1 VPGSARSVDAEP
13 SARGGAVAKRH
24 GSPARGQ
31 AGAQNGVIGDAE
43 SRAAIKAAEAA
54 AAEAQR
60 LAAASAEQLRV
71 EREEAASLAAGALTL
86 HNATLAVLLRE
97 MISLEGESAEEAAAA
112 DRLRERLAMETK
124 HLQRKLS
131 RVTKESEQKMADE
144 RAALESRLQETE
156 RRSEARLRA
165 ERTRLAVRYG
175 NQGKQVVQEKLTE
188 KLESLGYNGDGG
200 ASPALSSRRSLS
212 PGR

>member
-1 VPGSARSVDAEP
+1 MSRSFCRKANAARHRGSSARSR
-13 SARGGAVAKRH
+13 S
-24 GSPARGQ
+24 
-31 AGAQNGVIGDAE
+31 
-43 SRAAIKAAEAA
+43 
-54 AAEAQR
+54 
-60 LAAASAEQLRV
+60 
-71 EREEAASLAAGALTL
+71 TL